1 MAHDNEW
8 IQCLTL
14 GASYQMPTQLR
25 LLFATIIR
33 ENSPSNPINLFQHFK
48 DDLAYDFRH
57 QRDPTNGPYIQDDYN
72 EALWSIEDI
81 LMRQPPCK
89 K

>member
-1 MAHDNEW
+1 
-8 IQCLTL
+8 
-14 GASYQMPTQLR
+14 MPTQLR

-33 ENSPSNPINLFQHFK
+33 ENSPSNPINLFQQFK